1 MKNSKVRLMKRKSFI
16 VKFAIITTIIIVI
29 VLAYNFPESMINIIQ
44 LQARSGQEYDISQ
57 SVEMIELKG
66 ESYISDSQLHS
77 DEMTRAAAIVDAIRL
92 YGHYELQKTG
102 DAKMST
108 DTSYTDYQWGNS
120 LYLKNQLAERAC

>member
-77 DEMTRAAAIVDAIRL
+77 DEMTRAAAIVDAISRGDCAAAEAAARL
-92 YGHYELQKTG
+92 HIAHAHKTRLQ
-102 DAKMST
+102 
-108 DTSYTDYQWGNS
+108 QI
-120 LYLKNQLAERAC
+120 